1 MPLILHLA
9 DIPEFKSDLHR
20 EFQES
25 QNHRD
30 PVS

>member
-9 DIPEFKSDLHR
+9 HILEFKFDLHR

-25 QNHRD
+25 QNHRE